1 MMMIEA
7 SIIPFP
13 SEIPMLAV
21 GIQSYHGDMNPLI
34 GLLVALCGVAVGTT
48 ANYFIWYF
56 VGDIFVERY
65 GKYFGIK
72 KESYHHA
79 QALFHKDANFYTFFG
94 RLVPVIRQII
104 SIPAGM
110 AHMYFPR
117 FILLSLAGS
126 TIWHTILISL
136 GYIIGDNTELI
147 KTYLTWI
154 TLILFLAGLLW
165 FTNHHKALVKKT
177 IVRIKRA
184 YLK

>member
-1 MMMIEA
+1 MFDPFYEYIYHLFQTVDYTAIFVMMALEA

-21 GIQSYHGDMNPLI
+21 GIQSARGDMNPVI
-34 GLLVALCGVAVGTT
+34 GLLVALCGVTVGTT
-48 ANYFIWYF
+48 ANYLIGYSI
-56 VGDIFVERY
+56 GDIFVERY

-110 AHMYFPR
+110 AHMFFPG
-117 FILLSLAGS
+117 FLALSLAGS
-126 TIWHTILISL
+126 ALWLTILI
-136 GYIIGDNTELI
+136 LI
-147 KTYLTWI
+147 
-154 TLILFLAGLLW
+154 
-165 FTNHHKALVKKT
+165 
-177 IVRIKRA
+177 
-184 YLK
+184 